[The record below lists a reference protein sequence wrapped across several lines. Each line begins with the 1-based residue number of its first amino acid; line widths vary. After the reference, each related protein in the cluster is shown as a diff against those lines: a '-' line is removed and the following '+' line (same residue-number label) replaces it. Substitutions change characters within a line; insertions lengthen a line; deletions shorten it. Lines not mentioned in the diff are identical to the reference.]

1 MGKANKIDDMS
12 NHANL
17 KGSIFKRKSLDPHRV
32 KSLSYFALSG
42 ALWAYSP
49 FIAATFGSN
58 FSTFAIAS
66 AAVTGMLKFNE
77 NNVINNIKVC
87 ASGDNQGMLEIVVST
102 SPISSRTIH
111 AHVQNCHAVF
121 AMSNDDCGEEDVDN
135 NVIQINSFIDDSGNV
150 IGTETFTLPADAWR
164 DQETLEWVLSNKGNQ
179 SESLDLLSDFNDLVS
194 E

>member
-1 MGKANKIDDMS
+1 MYQIYQVENRSADEHEAFSFSIERQNLKWLWEANEDLLREMGKANKIDDMS

-42 ALWAYSP
+42 ALWTYSP

-87 ASGDNQGMLEIVVST
+87 ASGDKQGMLEIVVST

-111 AHVQNCHAVF
+111 AHV
-121 AMSNDDCGEEDVDN
+121 
-135 NVIQINSFIDDSGNV
+135 
-150 IGTETFTLPADAWR
+150 
-164 DQETLEWVLSNKGNQ
+164 
-179 SESLDLLSDFNDLVS
+179 
-194 E
+194 